1 MGKHRASWKRWVR
14 ELEKK
19 PKEPGGCCL
28 FQMIFVL
35 ALTILA
41 YNLYHWIWPDLRHS
55 LLDKADLAFTFNAPV
70 EERGPL
76 AYGNHEDRKL
86 YIYRSEDA
94 PEDGLLP
101 VLMFFHG
108 GGWDSGDPSQY
119 GFIGRNFAPKG
130 FVVVNAG
137 YRLVPEG
144 KYPAMLADG
153 AAALKWTSENI
164 RKYGG
169 DPDRIYL
176 MGHSAGAY
184 NAVMLGLDRRWTRR
198 LGLPDDT
205 IDGVIGL
212 AGPYDFLPLD
222 NDNEEDAFGE
232 ARSLAATQPVRFAR
246 RNAPPMLLA
255 TGFQDETVDRENSK
269 ALYDALA
276 AKGAR
281 ARHAV
286 FNDMGHNG
294 ILMTLAQPFG
304 NDRYG
309 DTRVKDAVI
318 EFLQERVHEAAR
330 ERVRTERRARE
341 ARALRDETR
350 EAADE
355 DAAAQASG
363 DIQPTGG

>member
-1 MGKHRASWKRWVR
+1 MGKHRESWKRWSR

-41 YNLYHWIWPDLRHS
+41 YNLYHWIWPDLRHHV
-55 LLDKADLAFTFNAPV
+55 LDKTDLAFTFYKDV

-76 AYGNHEDRKL
+76 AYGKDDAQKL

-101 VLMFFHG
+101 VILFIHG
-108 GGWDSGDPSQY
+108 GGWSNGDPAAY
-119 GFIGRNFAPKG
+119 GFVGRNFAPKG
-130 FVVVNAG
+130 FVVVNIG
-137 YRLVPEG
+137 YRLVPDG
-144 KYPAMLADG
+144 KYPAMLADS

-164 RKYGG
+164 AKYGG
-169 DPDRIYL
+169 DPDRIFL

-184 NAVMLGLDRRWTRR
+184 NAAMLGLDRRWTRR
-198 LGLPDDT
+198 AGLPDDT

-222 NDNEEDAFGE
+222 SESQEEAFGHV
-232 ARSLAATQPVRFAR
+232 RPPRATQPITFAR

-255 TGFQDETVDRENSK
+255 TGFYDETVDRANSE

-276 AKGAR
+276 ARGAP
-281 ARHAV
+281 ARHVV
-286 FNDMGHNG
+286 FNEMGHNG

-304 NDRYG
+304 NDRFG
-309 DTRVKDAVI
+309 DTRVKDQVFT
-318 EFLQERVHEAAR
+318 FLRERVREAAR
-330 ERVRTERRARE
+330 ERLREERRARE
-341 ARALRDETR
+341 LRATGDEEER
-350 EAADE
+350 AE
-355 DAAAQASG
+355 ASG
-363 DIQPTGG
+363 DIQPAGG